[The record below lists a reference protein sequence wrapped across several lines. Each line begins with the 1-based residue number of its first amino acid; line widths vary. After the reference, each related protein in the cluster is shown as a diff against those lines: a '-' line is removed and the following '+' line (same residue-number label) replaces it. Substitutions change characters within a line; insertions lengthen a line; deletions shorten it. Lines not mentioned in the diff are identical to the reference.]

1 MSAPS
6 AEPQHQCH
14 HDKQENIMKA
24 PMKNTPR
31 PLAAVLLALSLSLSL
46 GACGS
51 NPTRQQVGV
60 ATGAVVGGVV
70 GAALTGGSTTG
81 TVAGAAAGGLVGN
94 ELSKRR

>member
-1 MSAPS
+1 
-6 AEPQHQCH
+6 
-14 HDKQENIMKA
+14 MKTV
-24 PMKNTPR
+24 N
-31 PLAAVLLALSLSLSL
+31 LIAAALLAVSLT
-46 GACGS
+46 ACGS